1 MKGRV
6 SAPILSSVLDS
17 IPAHIAVLDATGVIL
32 AVNRRWNE
40 FASDNGMKD
49 ANAGI
54 GLNYIAICENSE
66 GSNAQYAHEV
76 AASIRSILA
85 GKTPSFEL
93 EYPCHSPSQTRWF
106 RLIANPIDMEG
117 CLGVVTTHINITDR
131 AVAEESL
138 RTNQHEQLKLARQ
151 LRAEQEELTIARAI
165 AQMGSWETDLRT
177 LDVKWTPETFN
188 IFEVDPEEFKPTH
201 NAFMSFVHPSDRAD
215 VECAFLASITTREV
229 QSIDHRIVLPGGI
242 VKHLTERWKTVTDE
256 DGVPVR
262 AMGTCQDITERELV
276 NQKLRESEA
285 KLRRS
290 QEIFSTA
297 EKVASIGAVALD
309 FRTDLWEWSDEA
321 FRLYGLDPA
330 RFTPSLASFPALIH
344 PEDRDALLG
353 AIPLAKQGITPPPIE
368 YRIIRPDGAERLLRR
383 EATLAREADG
393 EILGIV
399 GTLQDI
405 TDIRANERERELL
418 QERIREGQRL
428 EAIGQMTGGI
438 AHDFNNLL
446 TVILGNSDVLSRNL
460 PKASP
465 LQEMVDLTRL
475 AAERGAQLTNRL
487 LAFSRKQTLT
497 PKVVDV
503 SALISGIEGLMRHA
517 LGEEINLSISCERS
531 LWHSYIDGSQLE
543 NALLNLVV
551 NARDAMPSGGSL
563 TIMVSEISF
572 GSQGASIAAVVDDTV
587 ATSVG
592 DYVKIVVTDTGV
604 GMTEE
609 TRQRAFEPFFTTK
622 DVGKGSGLGLS
633 MVYGF
638 IRQSGGQVE
647 IESEIDLGTSVALL
661 LPRATER
668 EVQDERAVDEATGFG
683 GAEDILVVEDDDLVR
698 RQAVVNLKAL
708 GYRVTDARDGI
719 GALEILKS
727 GRRFDLLFTD
737 VVMPRGMNGRQLAEA
752 AAEFCPDMPVLY
764 TSGYAENHI
773 VHQGRIAPGL
783 TLLNKPYNSAD
794 LAKKVR
800 GVLDGSAEI

>member
-1 MKGRV
+1 M
-6 SAPILSSVLDS
+6 
-17 IPAHIAVLDATGVIL
+17 LDATGVII
-32 AVNRRWNE
+32 AVNKRWNE

-49 ANAGI
+49 ENAGV
-54 GLNYIAICENSE
+54 GLNYIAVCESSE
-66 GSNAQYAHEV
+66 GPDAHNANEV
-76 AASIRSILA
+76 AARIRSVLA
-85 GKTPSFEL
+85 GNAPSFEL

-106 RLIANPIDMEG
+106 RLIANPINLEG
-117 CLGVVTTHINITDR
+117 RLGVVTTHINITDR
-131 AVAEESL
+131 AIAEESL
-138 RTNQHEQLKLARQ
+138 RANQREQLRLAKQ
-151 LRAEQEELTIARAI
+151 LRVEQDELTIARAI
-165 AQMGSWETDLRT
+165 AQMGSWEADLRT
-177 LDVKWTPETFN
+177 LDVKWTPETFT
-188 IFEVDPEEFKPTH
+188 IFEADPKDFKPTH
-201 NAFMSFVHPSDRAD
+201 NAFMSFVHPLDRAN
-215 VECAFLASITTREV
+215 VKQAFLASITTRKV
-229 QSIDHRIVLPGGI
+229 QSIDHRIVLPGGRI
-242 VKHLTERWKTVTDE
+242 KHLTERWKTVTDE
-256 DGVPVR
+256 NGAPVR
-262 AMGTCQDITERELV
+262 AMGTCQDITDRELV

-309 FRTDLWEWSDEA
+309 FRTNLWEWSDEA

-330 RFTPSLASFPALIH
+330 RFTPSLESFPALIH
-344 PEDRDALLG
+344 PDDRDALLG
-353 AIPLAKQGITPPPIE
+353 AIPLAKQGITPPPME

-383 EATLAREADG
+383 EATLAREANG

-438 AHDFNNLL
+438 SHDFNNLL

-487 LAFSRKQTLT
+487 LAFSRKQALT

-503 SALISGIEGLMRHA
+503 SALISGIEGLMRRA
-517 LGEEINLSISCERS
+517 LGEEIDLSISCERS
-531 LWHSYIDGSQLE
+531 LWHSYIDSSQLE

-563 TIMVSEISF
+563 TIQVCKISF
-572 GSQGASIAAVVDDTV
+572 DSQGDSIAAIVDDSE
-587 ATSVG
+587 ATSAG
-592 DYVKIVVTDTGV
+592 DYIKIVVTDTGV

-638 IRQSGGQVE
+638 IRQSGGQVA
-647 IESEIDLGTSVALL
+647 IGSGIGLGTSVTLL
-661 LPRATER
+661 LPRATECAA
-668 EVQDERAVDEATGFG
+668 QDELGIEETGAG
-683 GAEDILVVEDDDLVR
+683 GTEDILVVEDDYLVR

-719 GALEILKS
+719 EALAILKS

-752 AAEFCPDMPVLY
+752 AAELCPDMPVLY
-764 TSGYAENHI
+764 TSGYADNHI
-773 VHQGRIAPGL
+773 IHQGRIALGL

-800 GVLDGSAEI
+800 GVLDGSTEI

>member
-1 MKGRV
+1 MKGRF
-6 SAPILSSVLDS
+6 SATVLSSVLDS

-32 AVNRRWNE
+32 AVNERWNE
-40 FASDNGMKD
+40 FASDNGMND

-54 GLNYIAICENSE
+54 GLNYITICENSE
-66 GSNAQYAHEV
+66 GPDAHYSQEV

-85 GKTPSFEL
+85 GNAPSFEL
-93 EYPCHSPSQTRWF
+93 EYPCRSPSQTRWF
-106 RLIANPIDMEG
+106 RLIASPIDLEG
-117 CLGVVTTHINITDR
+117 SLGVVTTHINITDR
-131 AVAEESL
+131 AIAEESL
-138 RTNQHEQLKLARQ
+138 RKNQHEQLRLAQQ
-151 LRAEQEELTIARAI
+151 LQAEQDELAVARAI

-177 LDVKWTPETFN
+177 LDVKWTPETFD
-188 IFEVDPEEFKPTH
+188 IFEVDPKTFSPTH
-201 NAFMSFVHPSDRAD
+201 NAFMSFVHPVDRAD
-215 VECAFLASITTREV
+215 VEKAFLASITTREV
-229 QSIDHRIVLPGGI
+229 KSIDHRILLPGGRI
-242 VKHLTERWKTVTDE
+242 KHLTERWKIVAGE
-256 DGVPVR
+256 DGVPIR
-262 AMGTCQDITERELV
+262 AMGTCQDITERALV
-276 NQKLRESEA
+276 NEKLRDSEA

-309 FRTDLWEWSDEA
+309 FRTGLWEWSDEA
-321 FRLYGLDPA
+321 FRLYGLTPA
-330 RFTPSLASFPALIH
+330 RFTPSLETFPALIH
-344 PEDRDALLG
+344 PDDRDALLG
-353 AIPLAKQGITPPPIE
+353 AIPLARQGITPPPIE

-383 EATLAREADG
+383 EATLARGPGG

-487 LAFSRKQTLT
+487 LAFSRRQTLA
-497 PKVVDV
+497 PNAVDV
-503 SALISGIEGLMRHA
+503 SALISGIEGLMRRA

-543 NALLNLVV
+543 NVLLNLVV
-551 NARDAMPSGGSL
+551 NARDAMPSGGNL
-563 TIMVSEISF
+563 TIEVSKISF
-572 GSQGASIAAVVDDTV
+572 DSQDGSIAAIVDASD
-587 ATSVG
+587 ATSTG
-592 DYVKIVVTDTGV
+592 DYIKIVVTDTGV

-647 IESEIDLGTSVALL
+647 IESEIGLGTSVALL
-661 LPRATER
+661 LPRATEC
-668 EVQDERAVDEATGFG
+668 EAQDELGVDEATGAG

-698 RQAVVNLKAL
+698 RQAVANLKAL

-719 GALEILKS
+719 EALAILKS

-752 AAEFCPDMPVLY
+752 AAELCPDMPVLY

-773 VHQGRIAPGL
+773 IHQGRVAPGL
-783 TLLNKPYNSAD
+783 TLLNKPYNSSD